1 MISCLDNFR
10 RNKGSFIL
18 LLFLLISF
26 IICYLNTFI
35 WLHHKYQGSE
45 SYYSHGY
52 LIPLVSA
59 YLIYQMKDRLSAIPL
74 YTAPFGLFII
84 ILGLAIHMFGVLGDV
99 NFVSGFSMVFY
110 LTGCSFFLLGRE
122 ITKVI
127 AFPLFFLLFMCPVP
141 DAYINMF
148 ALPMKSAATTFALYI
163 IDACGIPYVREGFR
177 LHLPN
182 SIFVVG
188 TPCNGMRSLISL
200 SAIGFLFV
208 YLIKSSWWKKLLF
221 LGLIPPVSI
230 LLNGLRIAILL
241 LIAYGF
247 GQEAAAPESFLH
259 DGSGVVVFVIGLLVL
274 MVVGRRINEE
284 KPS

>member
-1 MISCLDNFR
+1 MIQYLNDTERKKDFV
-10 RNKGSFIL
+10 
-18 LLFLLISF
+18 FLLILSASF
-26 IICYLNTFI
+26 VFCYFNTFI
-35 WLHHKYQGSE
+35 WLHHKYQGGE

-59 YLIYQMKDRLSAIPL
+59 YLIYQLKDRLSAIPL
-74 YTAPFGLFII
+74 STAPIGLFVII
-84 ILGLAIHMFGVLGDV
+84 MGLAVHIFGVLGDV
-99 NFVSGFSMVFY
+99 NFVSAFSMVFY
-110 LTGCSFFLLGRE
+110 LTGCSLFLLGRE

-141 DAYINMF
+141 DAYLDMV
-148 ALPMKSAATTFALYI
+148 ALPMKSAATTFSLSI
-163 IDACGIPYVREGFR
+163 IDACSIPYIREGFR
-177 LHLPN
+177 LHLPE

-208 YLIKSSWWKKLLF
+208 YFIKSPWWKKLIF
-221 LGLIPPVSI
+221 LGLIPPISI
-230 LLNGLRIAILL
+230 LINGLRIAVLL
-241 LIAYGF
+241 LIAHGF

-259 DGSGVVVFVIGLLVL
+259 DGSGIVVFVLGIIVL

-284 KPS
+284 KSS

>member
-1 MISCLDNFR
+1 MIPYLKNPERSKDLFYILILTA
-10 RNKGSFIL
+10 SFV
-18 LLFLLISF
+18 F
-26 IICYLNTFI
+26 CYFNTFL
-35 WLHHKYQGSE
+35 WLHHKYQGGE

-59 YLIYQMKDRLSAIPL
+59 YLIYQLKDRISALSL
-74 YTAPFGLFII
+74 STAPFGLII
-84 ILGLAIHMFGVLGDV
+84 VILGLAVHIFGVLGDV
-99 NFVSGFSMVFY
+99 NFVSAFSMVFY
-110 LTGCSFFLLGRE
+110 LTGCSLFLLGRE

-141 DAYINMF
+141 DAYLDMV
-148 ALPMKSAATTFALYI
+148 ALPMKSAATTFALSL

-177 LHLPN
+177 LHLPE

-200 SAIGFLFV
+200 SAIGFLFM
-208 YLIKSSWWKKLLF
+208 YFIKSSWWKKVIL

-230 LLNGLRIAILL
+230 LINGLRIAILL
-241 LIAYGF
+241 LIADVF

-259 DGSGVVVFVIGLLVL
+259 DGSGIVVFVIGLLVL